1 MLEKFKHDRGTKSC
15 VGQEEISS
23 EFQPRYR
30 IEESNTTS
38 VAPCHCDSIE
48 LLRNRLLIY
57 T

>member
-1 MLEKFKHDRGTKSC
+1 MLEKYKHDRGTKSC